1 MKTTSR
7 YPSLTAGRI
16 NRSAYLPMNWQYE
29 KAMADIATRECTT
42 LAASAGREA
51 RERGDA
57 LLMGG
62 EL

>member
-1 MKTTSR
+1 MKTINR
-7 YPSLTAGRI
+7 YPSLTNGRI
-16 NRSAYLPMNWQYE
+16 NRSSYLPMNWQYE
-29 KAMADIATRECTT
+29 KAMADVATRECQT
-42 LAASAGREA
+42 LAAAAGQEA